1 MTEPAA
7 TRPIDAL
14 AATYWEAFLET
25 NPLFATTLGD
35 GRFDGRLPEPTPEG
49 QAADRA
55 RYAAILAQAD
65 ALDALDALD
74 AGGAGQGERGSGDPI
89 TLSSLREG
97 LQADLAFIDSGLLAW
112 NVDPLDGIPVHLLQ
126 AGEYQPAATPVQ
138 ATAML
143 ERWRAMPAYTDAHTA
158 TLRRSLADGLV
169 ACRAPVDRVV
179 GILAELLASPDEDWP
194 LLAPLAGSWT
204 AGAGTGAAGAGSAGA
219 GTAGTR
225 PPDGWTGTERERFA
239 SGLRAALAEG
249 IRPAFA
255 RLHDAL
261 VTDVRP
267 AARPPD
273 KPGLCHLPGGDAT
286 YRTLARA
293 HTSLDAA
300 PDELHRTGLAE
311 IDRIDAE
318 LADLAGRMLGTRT
331 LSDALASLRG
341 DPALHFGTRDEV
353 HAKAVSALARATEAI
368 PGWFGRLPQA
378 PCEVVRMGPHEEE
391 HSTIAYYRQ
400 PADDGSRP
408 GQYYLNTAHP
418 ETRPRYEA
426 EVLAYHESIP
436 GHHLQIAIAQ
446 ELADLPAFRRHLG
459 PTAFFEGWGLYTERL
474 ADEMGLYTGDLDRI
488 GVLSFDAWRASRL
501 VVDTGLHAMGWTRQ
515 QAIDFMLEHTAL
527 APNNIANEVDRYIV
541 IPGQALAYKT
551 GQLELLRLR
560 AVARERLGPAFDIRA
575 FHDTVLGNGAVAL
588 PTLRGIVEAWTT
600 RSAAVASP
608 TRA

>member
-1 MTEPAA
+1 MTEPVA
-7 TRPIDAL
+7 TRPIDGL
-14 AATYWEAFLET
+14 AATYWDTFLES

-35 GRFDGRLPEPTPEG
+35 ARFDGRLPDPTPKG
-49 QAADRA
+49 QAAARA
-55 RYAAILAQAD
+55 RYAAILAEAE
-65 ALDALDALD
+65 ALD
-74 AGGAGQGERGSGDPI
+74 AGGPVQAENGPGDAI

-97 LQADLAFIDSGLLAW
+97 LRADLTFIDSGLLAW

-126 AGEYQPAATPVQ
+126 AGDYQRAGTPAQ
-138 ATAML
+138 AAAML
-143 ERWRAMPAYTDAHTA
+143 ERWRAMPAYTDAHIA

-169 ACRAPVDRVV
+169 ACGAPVDRVV
-179 GILAELLASPDEDWP
+179 DILAELLARPDEDWP
-194 LLAPLAGSWT
+194 LLAPLAGT
-204 AGAGTGAAGAGSAGA
+204 GAAGTGAAA
-219 GTAGTR
+219 
-225 PPDGWTGTERERFA
+225 GWTTTERERFA
-239 SGLRAALAEG
+239 SGLRAAVADG
-249 IRPAFA
+249 IRPAFE

-261 VTDVRP
+261 ATEIRP
-267 AARPPD
+267 AARPED
-273 KPGLCHLPGGDAT
+273 RPGLCHLRGGDAI
-286 YRTLARA
+286 YQALARA
-293 HTSLDAA
+293 HTSLDAT
-300 PDELHRTGLAE
+300 PDELHRTGLVE
-311 IDRIDAE
+311 IDRIDVE
-318 LADLAGRMLGTRT
+318 LTDLAGRTIGTRS
-331 LSDALASLRG
+331 LPDALAALRG

-353 HAKAVSALARATEAI
+353 FAKAVSALERATEAI

-378 PCEVVRMGPHEEE
+378 PCEVVAMGAHEEE

-400 PADDGSRP
+400 PAEDGSRP
-408 GQYYLNTAHP
+408 GQYYVNTAHP

-474 ADEMGLYTGDLDRI
+474 ADEMGLYSGDLDRI

-501 VVDTGLHAMGWTRQ
+501 VVDTGMHAMGWTRQ
-515 QAIDFMLEHTAL
+515 QAIDFMLAHTAL

-560 AVARERLGPAFDIRA
+560 AEARERLGPAFDIRA

-588 PTLRGIVEAWTT
+588 PTLRGIVEAWAT
-600 RSAAVASP
+600 RTAAAPGTSP
-608 TRA
+608 A

>member
-1 MTEPAA
+1 VLLLAFPDMTQPAS

-14 AATYWEAFLET
+14 AATYWDAFLET

-35 GRFDGRLPEPTPEG
+35 PRFDGLLPDPTSDG
-49 QAADRA
+49 QAAVRA
-55 RYAAILAQAD
+55 RYAAMLTQAD
-65 ALDALDALD
+65 DLDGEGVDAVEARPGD
-74 AGGAGQGERGSGDPI
+74 AI
-89 TLSSLREG
+89 TLASLREG
-97 LQADLAFIDSGLLAW
+97 LRADLTFIDSGLLAW

-126 AGEYQPAATPVQ
+126 AGEYQQAASPARA
-138 ATAML
+138 AAML

-169 ACRAPVDRVV
+169 ACRAPVDRVAA
-179 GILAELLASPDEDWP
+179 ILAELLASPDEDWP
-194 LLAPLAGSWT
+194 LLAPLAGTGTAGSET
-204 AGAGTGAAGAGSAGA
+204 AGAGTADA
-219 GTAGTR
+219 GTADAGTA
-225 PPDGWTGTERERFA
+225 DGWTSAQHAGFA
-239 SGLRAALAEG
+239 TDLRSAVADG

-255 RLHDAL
+255 RLHDVL
-261 VTDVRP
+261 VTEIRV
-267 AARPPD
+267 AARPED
-273 KPGLCHLPGGDAT
+273 RPGLCHLPGGEAA
-286 YRTLARA
+286 YRSLARA
-293 HTSLDAA
+293 HTSLDAT
-300 PDELHRTGLAE
+300 PEELHRTGLVE

-318 LADLAGRMLGTRT
+318 LADLAGRVIRTRT
-331 LSDALASLRG
+331 LADALAALRG
-341 DPALHFGTRDEV
+341 DPALHFGTREEV
-353 HAKAVSALARATEAI
+353 FAKAASALERASGAI

-408 GQYYLNTAHP
+408 GQYYVNTAHP
-418 ETRPRYEA
+418 TTRPRYEA

-436 GHHLQIAIAQ
+436 GHHLQIAIAG

-474 ADEMGLYTGDLDRI
+474 CDEMGLYTGDLDRI

-515 QAIDFMLEHTAL
+515 QAIGFMLEHTAL

-541 IPGQALAYKT
+541 IPGQALAYKM

-560 AVARERLGPAFDIRA
+560 AEARDRLGPTFDIRA
-575 FHDTVLGNGAVAL
+575 FHDTVLGNGAVSL
-588 PTLRGIVEAWTT
+588 TTLREIVETWT
-600 RSAAVASP
+600 AARLGR
-608 TRA
+608 T